1 MVDKFELIKKSII
14 EFEIDKIED
23 HIKKA
28 LKSGASPTEIIEKG
42 IRPGAELAG
51 EKFARNE
58 FYLPELVMAGE
69 VIKKGITVLE
79 PLLVKKENTYR
90 NTVIVATVQGDLHEI
105 GKNLVSVMLKGN
117 GFKVVDLGVDVPPE
131 KVVKAVK
138 ENNAKII
145 CLSILLTPAYD
156 GLSATIK
163 ALKES
168 SLREKVKIVVGGAAV
183 SPETMKLYGADYYGR
198 DANEAVEIC
207 KQLVS
212 AQ

>member
-1 MVDKFELIKKSII
+1 MEDDFELIKKSII
-14 EFEIDKIED
+14 EFETEKIGD
-23 HIKKA
+23 YIKKA
-28 LKSGASPTEIIEKG
+28 LKAGATPTEIIEKG
-42 IRPGAELAG
+42 IRPGAEIAG

-69 VIKKGITVLE
+69 VIKKGIAILE
-79 PLLVKKENTYR
+79 PLLLKEKSTYKDV
-90 NTVIVATVQGDLHEI
+90 VIIATVQGDLHEI

-131 KVVKAVK
+131 KVINAVK

-145 CLSILLTPAYD
+145 CLSILLTSAYD

-163 ALKES
+163 ALEENN
-168 SLREKVKIVVGGAAV
+168 LREKVKIVLGGAAV
-183 SPETMKLYGADYYGR
+183 SPETAKHYGADYYGQ

-207 KQLVS
+207 KKIVS
-212 AQ
+212 A

>member
-1 MVDKFELIKKSII
+1 MADQFELIKNSII
-14 EFEIDKIED
+14 EFETEKIED
-23 HIKKA
+23 YIKKA
-28 LKSGASPTEIIEKG
+28 IKSGAAPTEIIEKG

-51 EKFARNE
+51 EKFDKNE

-69 VIKKGITVLE
+69 VIKKGISALE
-79 PLLVKKENTYR
+79 PLLIKEKSAYKG
-90 NTVIVATVQGDLHEI
+90 TVIAATAQGDLHDI
-105 GKNLVSVMLKGN
+105 GKDLVSVMLKGN

-163 ALKES
+163 ALEES
-168 SLREKVKIVVGGAAV
+168 GLRKKVKVVLGGAAV
-183 SPETMKLYGADYYGR
+183 SQETVKRYNADYYGR

-207 KQLVS
+207 KRIVS
-212 AQ
+212 A

>member
-1 MVDKFELIKKSII
+1 MMDGFELIKKSII
-14 EFEIDKIED
+14 EFEIDKIEERV
-23 HIKKA
+23 KKA
-28 LKSGASPTEIIEKG
+28 LKSGASPMEIIERG
-42 IRPGAELAG
+42 IRLGAELAG

-69 VIKKGITVLE
+69 VIKRGIAVLE
-79 PLLVKKENTYR
+79 PLLIKEKSSYKG
-90 NTVIVATVQGDLHEI
+90 TVIVATVQGDLHEI

-163 ALKES
+163 ALKEN
-168 SLREKVKIVVGGAAV
+168 SLREKVKIVLGGAAA
-183 SPETMKLYGADYYGR
+183 SKETVKLYGADYYGR

-207 KQLVS
+207 KQLLS
-212 AQ
+212 A